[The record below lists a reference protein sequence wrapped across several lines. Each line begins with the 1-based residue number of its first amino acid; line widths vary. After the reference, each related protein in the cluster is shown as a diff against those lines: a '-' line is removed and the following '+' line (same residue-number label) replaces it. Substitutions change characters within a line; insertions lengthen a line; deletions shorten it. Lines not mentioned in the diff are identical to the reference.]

1 VPDTRHGSGF
11 ARELVQIRERALLMG
26 AKVED
31 MLASSLHAFL
41 EGDEVLAARTIRLD
55 HEIDRFELELDERCL
70 RALALRHP
78 VASDLRLVTGV
89 LKLVTKLERMGDLAE
104 LVCRRVVELGRFE
117 AGRATPGECRTLLVS
132 MGGTVADMVR
142 EALDAFASGDTVRA
156 TLVIER
162 DREVDTLYARSFP
175 LLLDMMMR
183 DPANVPVAT
192 ALSSIGKALE
202 RIGDE
207 ATNVAELVRF
217 VVDGRRRT
225 R

>member
-1 VPDTRHGSGF
+1 MS
-11 ARELVQIRERALLMG
+11 RELVEIRERALLMG

-41 EGDEVLAARTIRLD
+41 ERDEVLAARTIRLD
-55 HEIDRFELELDERCL
+55 HEIDRFEVELDERCL

-78 VASDLRLVTGV
+78 VASDLRLVTGI

-104 LVCRRVVELGRFE
+104 LVCRRVVELGRID
-117 AGRATPGECRTLLVS
+117 ASRATPDECRRLLAS

-142 EALDAFASGDTVRA
+142 EALDAFASGDSVRA
-156 TLVIER
+156 AFVIER
-162 DREVDTLYARSFP
+162 DREVDMQYARSFP
-175 LLLDMMMR
+175 LLLDLMAS

-192 ALSSIGKALE
+192 ALSSIAKALE

-207 ATNVAELVRF
+207 ATNVAELVSF
-217 VVDGRRRT
+217 VVEGRRAAR
-225 R
+225 

>member
-1 VPDTRHGSGF
+1 VSDTRHGSGF

-31 MLASSLHAFL
+31 MIASSLHAFL

-117 AGRATPGECRTLLVS
+117 AGRATPGECRTLLAS

-142 EALDAFASGDTVRA
+142 EALDAFASGDIVRA

-217 VVDGRRRT
+217 VVNGKRST